1 MALSSVLFTG
11 FYLRMRPSHYGKFIS
26 TESLSDH
33 KAEGSAWR
41 GAELASRALAWR
53 CSLPGSWG
61 WRCVT
66 WAGSPRLP
74 WPWPLRPQSARWP
87 RGALFKAQCAAV
99 TVLNDRAQGRDIA
112 TCARGHQLPGPGCR
126 TRALASH
133 ANGLPSRRCPAASRR
148 QQQHHPRAL
157 TTVAVKIHVDGRRRA
172 LGQRGPGPGHSS
184 GLGSGEGDVE
194 GGQRRH

>member
-11 FYLRMRPSHYGKFIS
+11 FYLRTRPSHYGKFIS

-41 GAELASRALAWR
+41 GAELASRALAWC

-66 WAGSPRLP
+66 WAGSPRPP

-112 TCARGHQLPGPGCR
+112 TCARATSC
-126 TRALASH
+126 LAQD
-133 ANGLPSRRCPAASRR
+133 AEPERWPATPTGFRPEGARRLRDASSSTTPVRS
-148 QQQHHPRAL
+148 QQWP
-157 TTVAVKIHVDGRRRA
+157 
-172 LGQRGPGPGHSS
+172 
-184 GLGSGEGDVE
+184 
-194 GGQRRH
+194 